1 MDGDRKEEMPLAGR
15 RKKSTHIQEVRQIFE
30 DNAPSAA
37 RVLCEMMESGEM
49 TPTATV
55 SAAKEVLE
63 RAVGKGPMTPEDKP
77 DMPAKIIVKVVE

>member
-1 MDGDRKEEMPLAGR
+1 MAV
-15 RKKSTHIQEVRQIFE
+15 KKAKPTPVQEVREIFE
-30 DNAPSAA
+30 QNAPSAA

-63 RAVGKGPMTPEDKP
+63 RAVGKGPMTPEEADKP
-77 DMPAKIIVKVVE
+77 MEIIVKVVE

>member
-1 MDGDRKEEMPLAGR
+1 MPLVGR
-15 RKKSTHIQEVRQIFE
+15 KKKSTPVQEVRQIFE
-30 DNAPSAA
+30 DKAPSAA

-63 RAVGKGPMTPEDKP
+63 RAVGKGPMAPETAEGP
-77 DMPAKIIVKVVE
+77 MKIIVKVVE